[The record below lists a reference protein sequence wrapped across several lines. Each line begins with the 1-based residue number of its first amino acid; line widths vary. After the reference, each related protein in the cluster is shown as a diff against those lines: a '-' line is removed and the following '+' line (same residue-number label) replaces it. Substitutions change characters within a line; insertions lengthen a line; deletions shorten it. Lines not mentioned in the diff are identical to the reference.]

1 MKQTR
6 TSMKLEMLGQHVL
19 ETLKNELHFL
29 MHELIKCFQNFI
41 VQPVNITILLH
52 VVNNVW
58 SGTFHYNSC

>member
-6 TSMKLEMLGQHVL
+6 TSMKLEVLGQHVQ

-52 VVNNVW
+52 VVNNV
-58 SGTFHYNSC
+58 